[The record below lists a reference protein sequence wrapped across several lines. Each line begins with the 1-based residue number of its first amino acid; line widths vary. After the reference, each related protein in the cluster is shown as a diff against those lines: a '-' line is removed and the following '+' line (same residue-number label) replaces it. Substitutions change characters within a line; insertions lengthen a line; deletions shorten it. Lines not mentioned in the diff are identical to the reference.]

1 MIHIFV
7 NENYSKETLGDLL
20 NYINI
25 NVDRELT
32 YGVNTDYDKDV
43 VVETDA
49 PIDDESVLELSG
61 MSQFKDDLCIIVGE
75 KYCKAFMNGHPALI
89 RNYIERMI

>member
-7 NENYSKETLGDLL
+7 NNNYSKETLKDLL
-20 NYINI
+20 NYINT

-32 YGVNTDYDKDV
+32 YGVNIVDNQDV
-43 VVETDA
+43 VVEID
-49 PIDDESVLELSG
+49 PIDEEIALELSG

-75 KYCKAFMNGHPALI
+75 KYCKAFMNGHPTLI
-89 RNYIERMI
+89 RSYVERMI